1 MENIIGFND
10 DISVENNCFPLGVH
24 RYSLLKHH
32 QDVSYEQKVLL
43 YFSSTVEVV

>member
-1 MENIIGFND
+1 MENITGFND

-32 QDVSYEQKVLL
+32 QDVSEYFFAFSGLL
-43 YFSSTVEVV
+43 SVVQV